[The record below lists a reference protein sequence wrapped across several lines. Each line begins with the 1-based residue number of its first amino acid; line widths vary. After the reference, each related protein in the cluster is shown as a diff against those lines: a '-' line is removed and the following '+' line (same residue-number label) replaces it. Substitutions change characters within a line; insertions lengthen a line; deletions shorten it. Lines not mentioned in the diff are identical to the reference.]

1 MHPNPSHPLHRAKRC
16 LAAGFAVLF
25 ALTVSTGTAA
35 DDSVQKLQQENETL
49 RAENAELRRRFAE
62 FEARQAATPAPAP
75 APVVATGPSASPS
88 AAPAEAEPGVV
99 VLSAFEVSSE
109 KDFGYLKTNAATATR
124 IGMEI
129 QKVPMAVSVISR
141 DFLDD
146 TNSRSLMDL
155 LRYTASASGDTRYAM
170 RRPGNEATPQGAF
183 TLRGFAVNTLM
194 RNGTFRYISYNMDSV
209 DRIEVVKGP
218 AAVFFGQG
226 YPGGV
231 VNYITKQPSFVEI
244 PSTFKYS
251 VNDNSGHKAVADI
264 NVVLSKKAAFR
275 MVGAWEDTQGE
286 RRFEFR
292 RNVNL
297 TPSLT
302 FVPFDNQKLKINLDL
317 EYLREEF
324 NQNDYDWIWSD
335 FAGWRTAAAATT
347 AKVANS
353 INPYYAGQQGTPSL
367 AYATYINNKRI
378 ASGDYTMPAYTSV
391 EKGAYYTNA
400 GGQFIHDEAFNYT
413 SRGAR
418 TMNDVNVFTTTV
430 DFAPFDWLEARYV
443 FQNDNSRF
451 NNIEGVTTP
460 YADGVHWNVA
470 ASATSGYYRQTDA
483 HQLDLIFK
491 FDLAGIKNKVLTGI
505 TRSKYTQNFFSND
518 IRLTPF
524 YGHVPGSTNPIA
536 NPGYGTTGGTQVA
549 DNLVG
554 EGRSHDTGVP
564 VVNQVVRDR
573 NGQIKLVRAVYS
585 DFDPGFE
592 VYPTIDKLFQIDR
605 AWLDGYKPINEAA
618 YINYQAALMDD
629 RLNVIA
635 GYRRQSVQE
644 KGQYLLANYPW
655 YIVPV
660 DAWKDPVTYP
670 ANEWGY
676 GANYIKTLRVY
687 KKYGDAWMTGLSFAV
702 TKELSLYASVSKT
715 FQFNVGNVGGVF
727 VGNEIPVV
735 QSALSQNGGSFQYLG
750 NTITSADQFVAVQT
764 ARGAYQPLK
773 DETGMNW
780 EIGAKLSSEDSK
792 IVGTLSFFRGERTNQ
807 MLDDPAAQSNLEEP
821 LNFNTTLFA
830 PGTVGYN
837 TRVFR
842 WRTTDLKNRIEGT
855 EGEVIWTPIPNFQ
868 AVVNGSWLWTAK
880 TVYDKT
886 RAAPGTTTYN
896 SLSAAAK
903 VASDI
908 YYGARI
914 ENVPEYRFN
923 VFGKYTFTDGPV
935 RGGSVG
941 AGMRYSSETVV
952 SRSVDWN
959 PLNGGY
965 QAGDYVVF
973 DLTASYPWNAL
984 GYRVISSFGIY
995 NVADTKYSEGSFV
1008 LSPARNW
1015 QFSNTLE
1022 F

>member
-618 YINYQAALMDD
+618 YINYQ
-629 RLNVIA
+629 
-635 GYRRQSVQE
+635 
-644 KGQYLLANYPW
+644 
-655 YIVPV
+655 
-660 DAWKDPVTYP
+660 
-670 ANEWGY
+670 
-676 GANYIKTLRVY
+676 
-687 KKYGDAWMTGLSFAV
+687 
-702 TKELSLYASVSKT
+702 
-715 FQFNVGNVGGVF
+715 
-727 VGNEIPVV
+727 
-735 QSALSQNGGSFQYLG
+735 
-750 NTITSADQFVAVQT
+750 
-764 ARGAYQPLK
+764 
-773 DETGMNW
+773 GMNW
-780 EIGAKLSSEDSK
+780 EFGAKISK
-792 IVGTLSFFRGERTNQ
+792 DDGKLVGTLSFFRGERENQ
-807 MLDDPAAQSNLEEP
+807 MLDDGARSRTSRSRSTTAR
-821 LNFNTTLFA
+821 TLF
-830 PGTVGYN
+830 PVGSPY
-837 TRVFR
+837 RGARLLR
-842 WRTTDLKNRIEGT
+842 WRTTDLLNRIEGT
-855 EGEVIWTPIPNFQ
+855 EAEVIWTPVRNYQ
-868 AVVNGSWLWTAK
+868 AVINGSWLWTAK
-880 TVYDKT
+880 TVHDKT
-886 RAAPGTTTYN
+886 RAAPGSTAYN
-896 SLSAAAK
+896 ASTPRPKGRVGHLLQCPHRERAGVPLQHVQPLHLHRWSRPWRFRWSGSALL
-903 VASDI
+903 VRDR
-908 YYGARI
+908 GQPLGGLEPPRGRLPGRRLPG
-914 ENVPEYRFN
+914 VRLDPEL
-923 VFGKYTFTDGPV
+923 PL
-935 RGGSVG
+935 GG
-941 AGMRYSSETVV
+941 R
-952 SRSVDWN
+952 W
-959 PLNGGY
+959 
-965 QAGDYVVF
+965 
-973 DLTASYPWNAL
+973 W
-984 GYRVISSFGIY
+984 
-995 NVADTKYSEGSFV
+995 
-1008 LSPARNW
+1008 
-1015 QFSNTLE
+1015 
-1022 F
+1022 